1 MFRNSRG
8 NKAILISILVIVL
21 VCSWALAGCAGTESR
36 DYSGSVEQLT
46 LAAYAGDTG
55 ALVYIAQEKGY
66 FTANGL
72 DVTVKDYEAGKLA
85 ADALIAGEADICT
98 SADFVL
104 VSNSFEYTDLRVL
117 GTVAVANL
125 NELVARKQSGI
136 SQPADLKAKRI
147 GVTRKSVGEFFLG
160 TFLMFNG
167 LSMEDVEIVDLTP
180 SEIVEAISTGEID
193 AGFTWE
199 PNIYDIKGRLG
210 DDVISWPGQIGQ
222 DFYFI
227 IITKEKFIQEN
238 PKTIERFLQALIQA
252 QEFMTEN
259 EAEAKEFVAT
269 RFGYEPSYV
278 DYSWERHQFAITL
291 PQALVLVMED
301 QARWRIESR
310 LTEATNIPNYLN
322 YVYWEALERI
332 KSEAVTLI
340 H

>member
-1 MFRNSRG
+1 MLRNS
-8 NKAILISILVIVL
+8 KVSMATIVSILLIIIVGICTL
-21 VCSWALAGCAGTESR
+21 PACVGSESR
-36 DYSGSVEQLT
+36 EYSGPVEQLT

-55 ALVYIAQEKGY
+55 ALVYVAQEKGY

-72 DVTVKDYEAGKLA
+72 DVIVKDYEAGKLA

-104 VSNSFEYTDLRVL
+104 VSNSFEHDNLRVL
-117 GTVAVANL
+117 GTVALANMV
-125 NELVARKQSGI
+125 ELVARKDTGI
-136 SQPADLKAKRI
+136 NQPADLKGKRV
-147 GVTRKSVGEFFLG
+147 GVTRKSAGQFFLG

-167 LSMEDVEIVDLTP
+167 LSVQDVEIVDLTP
-180 SEIVEAISTGEID
+180 SEIVDAVVNGDID

-199 PNIYDIKGRLG
+199 PNIFEVKSRLG
-210 DDVISWPGQIGQ
+210 ANTISWPGQSGQ

-227 IITKEKFIQEN
+227 LITKEKFIQEN
-238 PKTIERFLQALIQA
+238 PQTIERFLRALIQA
-252 QEFMTEN
+252 QDFITEN
-259 EAEAKEFVAT
+259 EVEAKEFVAR

-278 DYSWERHQFAITL
+278 DYSWERHQFAVTL

-301 QARWRIESR
+301 QARWRIENR
-310 LTEATNIPNYLN
+310 LTEATKIPNYLN
-322 YVYWEALERI
+322 NVYWDTLERI